1 MKKEEKVNQK
11 KLLMIAP
18 IFVLLVC
25 AGVFYALGGGS
36 KNAGA
41 PVIAGGINRSLP
53 DADFKKAQPT
63 DKMGIYEL
71 AGRDSLAVRSIGS
84 SPVLSGLRFTG
95 TVEER
100 DQTQEINAKLEA
112 LNREIS
118 RPESAGLK
126 VYTNERNEGAT
137 RSAHPGMKSDVDRLE
152 ALMRTMQESKGGDPE
167 VTQLNGMLDK
177 ILSIQNPE
185 LVQQR
190 LKSNV
195 KMEIDSQFKAVPAV
209 IVQKQKVGQGASV
222 KIKLLDTLRISG
234 VSIPKGHELFALTR
248 LANHRLLLDVSNIRL
263 GTSIVP
269 VNLSVYSMDGMAGI
283 DAPEAELSNAARGGV
298 NDAFQ
303 GMQFLSMDQSIG
315 VQAAGAGIDA
325 AKNLFSRKVRKIKVP
340 LQGGMKVLLRNN
352 QPQRNGYGR

>member
-11 KLLMIAP
+11 KLLIIAP
-18 IFVLLVC
+18 VFVLLVC

-36 KNAGA
+36 TNAGA

-71 AGRDSLAVRSIGS
+71 AGKDSATVRSITS
-84 SPVLSGLRFTG
+84 SPSLSGLGFPG
-95 TVEER
+95 NVQEQ

-118 RPESAGLK
+118 KPEHAGLK
-126 VYTNERNEGAT
+126 VYTNEGT
-137 RSAHPGMKSDVDRLE
+137 SRSAHPGMKSDVDRLE
-152 ALMRTMQESKGGDPE
+152 ALMKTMQESRGEDPE

-185 LVQQR
+185 LVQER
-190 LKSNV
+190 LKSKV
-195 KMEIDSQFKAVPAV
+195 KMEVDSQFKAIPAI

-222 KIKLLDTLRISG
+222 KIRLLDTLRISG
-234 VSIPKGHELFALTR
+234 ILIPKGHELFAVTR

-283 DAPEAELSNAARGGV
+283 DAPEAELNNAARGGV

-325 AKNLFSRKVRKIKVP
+325 AKNLLSKKVRKIKVP